1 MSFRAQFEESLAI
14 FYRVRLPLQTPWP
27 QSIRTDN
34 DLARLTE
41 KQGCNCL
48 LSRFDTFA
56 IAEARDGSQ
65 DWKQAKNWP
74 YWSSAKDHPKRNT
87 TGPLIFGEQLA

>member
-1 MSFRAQFEESLAI
+1 MLFRAQFEESLAI
-14 FYRVRLPLQTPWP
+14 FYRVRLPLRTPWP